1 MDFHQVLSEVLVGAY
16 PASIEDIDHL
26 RQKVGVTAVLNLQT
40 DEDIK
45 RLGCDWRTLSAHY
58 RRSKMAVR
66 RVSVRDFD
74 AEDLRR
80 KLPDCVQ
87 ALGELL
93 RKGHTVYVHCTA
105 GLGRSPSVVVTYL
118 HWVHQLDLDRA
129 VKAVQQCR
137 PCSPNL
143 EAIRLA
149 SQDLL
154 GECAA

>member
-1 MDFHQVLSEVLVGAY
+1 MDFHQVLPEVLIGAY

-45 RLGCDWRTLSAHY
+45 RLGCDWRKLSAHY
-58 RRSKMAVR
+58 RQAKMLVR

-118 HWVHQLDLDRA
+118 HWVQQLDLERA
-129 VKAVQQCR
+129 VRAVQQCR

-154 GECAA
+154 GEWAA

>member
-1 MDFHQVLSEVLVGAY
+1 MDFHEVLSDVLVGAY
-16 PASIEDIDHL
+16 PSSIEEIDHL
-26 RQKVGVTAVLNLQT
+26 RQKIGVTAVLNLQT
-40 DEDIK
+40 DEDMK
-45 RLGCDWRTLSAHY
+45 RLACDWRSLSAHY
-58 RRSKMAVR
+58 RRWKMAVR

-74 AEDLRR
+74 GEDLRQ
-80 KLPDCVQ
+80 KLPECVQ

-93 RKGHTVYVHCTA
+93 RNGHTVYVHCTA
-105 GLGRSPSVVVTYL
+105 GLGRSPSVVVAYL
-118 HWVHQLDLDRA
+118 HWVQQLDLETA
-129 VKAVQQCR
+129 AKAVQQHR